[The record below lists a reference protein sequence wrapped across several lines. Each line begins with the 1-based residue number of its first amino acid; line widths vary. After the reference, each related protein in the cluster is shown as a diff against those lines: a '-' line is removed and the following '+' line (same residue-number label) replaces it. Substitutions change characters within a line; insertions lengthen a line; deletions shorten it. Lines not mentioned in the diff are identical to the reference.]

1 MTEWWNRLMGF
12 EKFFWAL
19 AIPFTVLFIIQMTML
34 IIGIDNGGEFDGID
48 SDVDVDG
55 AVDTDVTGDFDSN
68 IDGELRADIKIPLNF
83 RLFTLRNIIIFF
95 TIFSWAGIVGVKND
109 YSKIHTIIFAF
120 LLGAVVVVILSTIF
134 YLLLRAT
141 ESGTMDIKNSIGA
154 EGDVYLTIPEKG
166 KGVGKIQLIIQGSL
180 RELDAVSNGGNI
192 VTGTKVKIINVTED
206 NYLLVEPLKLI
217 EKGEE

>member
-1 MTEWWNRLMGF
+1 MSQWWNGLAGF
-12 EKFFWAL
+12 ERFFWIL

-34 IIGIDNGGEFDGID
+34 AMGIDNGGEVGEVDI
-48 SDVDVDG
+48 DVDG
-55 AVDTDVTGDFDSN
+55 GLNTDVSGDFDTD
-68 IDGELRADIKIPLNF
+68 IDTGADIKIPLNF
-83 RLFTLRNIIIFF
+83 RLFTMRNIIIFF

-120 LLGAVVVVILSTIF
+120 LLGAVVVVILSTVF

-141 ESGTMDIKNSIGA
+141 ESGTMDIKNAIGA

-166 KGVGKIQLIIQGSL
+166 KGVGKVQLIIQGSL
-180 RELDAVSNGGNI
+180 REVEALSGGREI
-192 VTGTKVKIINVTED
+192 RTGTKVKIIKITED

-217 EKGEE
+217 EKGEN